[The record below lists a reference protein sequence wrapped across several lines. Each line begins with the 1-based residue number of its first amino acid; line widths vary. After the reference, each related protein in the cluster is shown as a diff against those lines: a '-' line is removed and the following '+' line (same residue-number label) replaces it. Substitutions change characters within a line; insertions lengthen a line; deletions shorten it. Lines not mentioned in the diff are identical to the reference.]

1 MELTNTNSEIN
12 KPGAVFHCR
21 VQGDHGGYRKR
32 MNLTPVTLICR
43 STGIRIM
50 ISHSIQLVNQLRRQ
64 KNYQP
69 IYQSI
74 KKDKKLFTNWPC
86 LIEVLFFELSIQYNL
101 SPPPPTIR
109 LPSPFPPCPII
120 TCFFLLRHTYIHE

>member
-1 MELTNTNSEIN
+1 MELTNNNSEIN

-50 ISHSIQLVNQLRRQ
+50 ISHSIQLVKQLTRQ

-74 KKDKKLFTNWPC
+74 KKDKKL
-86 LIEVLFFELSIQYNL
+86 
-101 SPPPPTIR
+101 PPTIHQLISQVALFDR
-109 LPSPFPPCPII
+109 GIVL
-120 TCFFLLRHTYIHE
+120 